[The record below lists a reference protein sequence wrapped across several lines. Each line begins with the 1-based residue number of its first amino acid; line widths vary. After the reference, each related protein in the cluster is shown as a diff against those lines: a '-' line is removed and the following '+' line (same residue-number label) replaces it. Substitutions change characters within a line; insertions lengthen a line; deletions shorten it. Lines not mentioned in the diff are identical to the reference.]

1 MGCASSKE
9 DKEPTLVGGG
19 TDGWAAG
26 SPAPKQPPNPARP
39 HLPHTSVDSLATS
52 SNGTATARQAA
63 APPPSQPTRQSKQ
76 QAAAGAAPAVALAD
90 VELREDVDGVH
101 SFSAYVLAD
110 FEASVLGVE
119 LSVKKGEWV
128 AVTVDGDDEPPEGW
142 CMCRVTRPADGD
154 SYGLVPWSYLVSAAH
169 AELKAAAD
177 GVETSAEAGA
187 ADGTEELGL
196 RLERGEDGAFGL
208 DIDDLNCVRRTS
220 PGGAAERSSQIRVGD
235 VVIAVDGAPPHP

>member
-90 VELREDVDGVH
+90 VVLREDVDGVH

-142 CMCRVTRPADGD
+142 WRLAYPNLNPSRPNPSPSPSPNPNPDNMSCSVD
-154 SYGLVPWSYLVSAAH
+154 FHCLLV
-169 AELKAAAD
+169 
-177 GVETSAEAGA
+177 
-187 ADGTEELGL
+187 
-196 RLERGEDGAFGL
+196 F
-208 DIDDLNCVRRTS
+208 
-220 PGGAAERSSQIRVGD
+220 
-235 VVIAVDGAPPHP
+235 

>member
-1 MGCASSKE
+1 
-9 DKEPTLVGGG
+9 
-19 TDGWAAG
+19 
-26 SPAPKQPPNPARP
+26 
-39 HLPHTSVDSLATS
+39 
-52 SNGTATARQAA
+52 
-63 APPPSQPTRQSKQ
+63 
-76 QAAAGAAPAVALAD
+76 VALAD
-90 VELREDVDGVH
+90 VVLREDVDGVH

-142 CMCRVTRPADGD
+142 CMCRVTRPAEGD

-177 GVETSAEAGA
+177 GVETGAEAGA

-208 DIDDLNCVRRTS
+208 DID
-220 PGGAAERSSQIRVGD
+220 GAAERSSQIRVGD
-235 VVIAVDGAPPHP
+235 VVIAVDGEPLAASPLALALTLTLTLALTLTLTLTLILALTLTLT